1 MAKPWSGW
9 RRSPTNNTANDRG
22 SRPELQEVKMKR
34 MAVMIASLCLI
45 TTSWA
50 QGDHTERGRKPMQTV
65 NDSRMVAPALEKYA
79 QGPLAELWKRPGLTP
94 RDRSIVTIAALIA
107 RNQTIEMPYYF
118 DLALNNGV
126 KPSELSEIITHLA
139 FYSGWSNAA
148 SAVAI
153 ARDIF
158 KRRGIRPDQLPPAS
172 PELLPLNEAAEADRA
187 ARVEQDFGQV
197 AAGV

>member
-65 NDSRMVAPALEKYA
+65 NDSRRSEERRVGKECRYRGGEEDSKKKKMYTGRS
-79 QGPLAELWKRPGLTP
+79 GPRATNQICHHCTSRG
-94 RDRSIVTIAALIA
+94 RIV
-107 RNQTIEMPYYF
+107 R
-118 DLALNNGV
+118 
-126 KPSELSEIITHLA
+126 
-139 FYSGWSNAA
+139 
-148 SAVAI
+148 
-153 ARDIF
+153 
-158 KRRGIRPDQLPPAS
+158 
-172 PELLPLNEAAEADRA
+172 
-187 ARVEQDFGQV
+187 
-197 AAGV
+197 